1 MDEEL
6 RNKIA
11 LVWANR
17 TAPRRAKEY
26 LERYATATEAIARH
40 PDCITSEALHHADNE
55 MEFMAHHQVQV
66 YFYKDSGYPYRL
78 AQCVDAP
85 LLLYAKGNMNINP
98 AKVVSVVGTR
108 MPTERGRDWCRT
120 LVTELIAQVPDVT
133 IVSGLAYG
141 IDVTAHR
148 AALEAGAPTL
158 IVPAHGLDRIYPTVH
173 RDVAVQ
179 AMENGG
185 VVTEYTTGTDPER
198 YHFVARNRIIAGLA
212 DAVVI
217 VESKQKGGSLI
228 TAEMAVD
235 YNRDVFAFPGRRE
248 DANSAGCNQLIKRQQ
263 AQLIEGAEDVIA
275 AMQWQAVPRT
285 STQTALVELMCDLT
299 ERQQQIVDLLRTA
312 EDGLHINQIVMELQA
327 AYSDISSELVLL
339 ELQDIVKSLP
349 GGIWRTLV

>member
-11 LVWANR
+11 LVWTNR

-26 LERYATATEAIARH
+26 LERYATATEAIAHH
-40 PDCITSEALHHADNE
+40 PDCITPDALRHADDE
-55 MEFMAHHQVQV
+55 MEFMERHRIKA

-78 AQCVDAP
+78 AQCADAP
-85 LLLYAKGNMNINP
+85 LLLYAKGNMDINP

-120 LVTELIAQVPDVT
+120 LVTDLATQVPGVT

-148 AALEAGAPTL
+148 AAIEAGTPTL

-173 RDVAVQ
+173 RDVAVR

-185 VVTEYTTGTDPER
+185 LVTEYTTGTDPER

-212 DAVVI
+212 DAVVV

-228 TAEMAVD
+228 TAELAQD
-235 YNRDVFAFPGRRE
+235 YDRDVFAFPGRCG
-248 DANSAGCNQLIKRQQ
+248 DANSAGCNLLIKRQR
-263 AQLIEGAEDVIA
+263 AQLIEGAEDMIA
-275 AMQWQAVPRT
+275 AMQWQAAPRT
-285 STQTALVELMCDLT
+285 DTQTALVELMCDLT
-299 ERQQQIVDLLRTA
+299 ERQQQIVNLLRTA
-312 EDGLHINQIVMELQA
+312 EEGLHINQIVTEMQE
-327 AYSDISSELVLL
+327 AYSDISSELVML

-349 GGIWRTLV
+349 GGIWRTRV